1 MFNLR
6 FADVQIL
13 PDNFREY
20 INFAFLFICKDND
33 IFRNFKNIPI
43 NNYTEQA
50 FVQTRKKTRD

>member
-33 IFRNFKNIPI
+33 IFRII
-43 NNYTEQA
+43 L
-50 FVQTRKKTRD
+50 

>member
-20 INFAFLFICKDND
+20 INFAFLFIRKDND
-33 IFRNFKNIPI
+33 IFRII
-43 NNYTEQA
+43 L
-50 FVQTRKKTRD
+50 